1 MALFPITAAGQWW
14 SGGNGWR
21 TPFPSDHPYSRNSR
35 LSITIAGSLTN
46 GTVIVLRR
54 RLRAMFNDGTSAGTP
69 VVVRQ
74 FTEEF
79 SDDFSGVNGMYEYD
93 IGCPTTFGA
102 GDTVTVEII

>member
-1 MALFPITAAGQWW
+1 MLGEFGEFIARGNVIDLAVGVIIGGAFATIT
-14 SGGNGWR
+14 
-21 TPFPSDHPYSRNSR
+21 
-35 LSITIAGSLTN
+35 GSLTN

-74 FTEEF
+74 FTEVF
-79 SDDFSGVNGMYEYD
+79 SDDFSGVNGMFEYD

-102 GDTVTVEII
+102 GDTVSVELV